1 MNKDLRLFYTEIVH
15 MADVNTDAYGCCS
28 IKLSIPAVG
37 GNIYNDK
44 FAVDRL
50 QQTLGLRLL
59 TACCH

>member
-1 MNKDLRLFYTEIVH
+1 